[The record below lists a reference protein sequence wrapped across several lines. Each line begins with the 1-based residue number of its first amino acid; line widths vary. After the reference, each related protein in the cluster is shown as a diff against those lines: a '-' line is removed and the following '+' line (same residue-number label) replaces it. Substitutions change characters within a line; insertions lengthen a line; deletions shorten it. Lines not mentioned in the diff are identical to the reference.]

1 MSAVRGLRSGLAP
14 IDRLRGRPGWS
25 WGLLALALLIV
36 GLSFVPG
43 WLVHEREVRGEGY
56 RTFAIGLT
64 AWQLRSG
71 SLPVIGSGVLAAL
84 AVGVAAVTLP
94 GTRRSLLVG
103 LGGAAGLLA
112 AGLLPLGRLGHITHV
127 WLGPGWVLGAGI
139 GLVVAMG
146 VVAYRGAAP
155 GRGVLATTGIVVVVA
170 AALGGGVRLLQL
182 ELTEGADPHWS
193 DGSHARVDGT
203 GGSLVIDGG
212 TFRLG
217 PWSGQIEAA
226 GINVI
231 LTGDPGCPDA
241 RGFYRVRP
249 VDEGVLWE
257 KVVDTCA
264 DGARSEQLEGVWRPS
279 G

>member
-1 MSAVRGLRSGLAP
+1 M
-14 IDRLRGRPGWS
+14 
-25 WGLLALALLIV
+25 LALVIV

-71 SLPVIGSGVLAAL
+71 SLPVIGGGVLAAL
-84 AVGVAAVTLP
+84 AVGVTAVTVP
-94 GTRRSLLVG
+94 AVRRWLFVG
-103 LGGAAGLLA
+103 LGVAAGLLA

-139 GLVVAMG
+139 GLVVAMAL
-146 VVAYRGAAP
+146 VAYRGAAP
-155 GRGVLATTGIVVVVA
+155 GRRTLATAGVVVVLA
-170 AALGGGVRLLQL
+170 AVLGGGARLFQL
-182 ELTEGADPHWS
+182 ELTEGAEAHWS
-193 DGSHARVDGT
+193 DGSHARADGT
-203 GGSLVIDGG
+203 EGSLVIDGG

-217 PWSGQIEAA
+217 RWSGEIQAA

-249 VDEGVLWE
+249 VDDGVLWE

-264 DGARSEQLEGVWRPS
+264 DGARAEQLEGVWRPS